1 MVYFKF
7 EFGFGRSKK
16 GDKKVASK
24 QEKSGMDF
32 AKEEVERL
40 KAEGRY
46 KTASNYMT
54 AVRSWTR
61 FVGND
66 NWHISEMS
74 GKQVEAY
81 QRWLA
86 EQGIC
91 MNTISAY
98 MRALRVLYH
107 RAMKNMGVRMKSIRK
122 EEEDCEP
129 FDKVF
134 TGRAKTAKRSISQTE
149 IQQLKALS
157 LVPGSSLAR
166 ARDIFLFSF
175 YAMGMPFVD
184 IAYLKKSQI
193 KEDVINYARHK
204 TGQQVCVAVIP
215 AMQDIISR
223 YQVESS
229 EYVFPFLSEK
239 SPKLLHKQYL
249 RRLRQYNYS
258 LKVLSDMISSPR
270 PLSSYVVRHSWA
282 SIAYQHHID
291 IGLIG
296 KALGHAK
303 TSTTLLYIKSL
314 FDADLA
320 TANQSLMQELGI
332 TDF

>member
-107 RAMKNMGVRMKSIRK
+107 RAMKGMGVCMKSIRK

-184 IAYLKKSQI
+184 IAYLRKSSI
-193 KEDVINYARHK
+193 KDGFIHYARHK
-204 TGQQVCVAVIP
+204 TGQPIRVAILAPMHVILE
-215 AMQDIISR
+215 R
-223 YQVESS
+223 YSTS
-229 EYVFPFLSEK
+229 YSDFVFPILSEQEQ
-239 SPKLLHKQYL
+239 SPESLHRLYRKK
-249 RRLRQYNYS
+249 LRQYNYS
-258 LKVLSDMISSPR
+258 LHRLSTMINSSR

-282 SIAYQHHID
+282 SIAYRNHVD
-291 IGLIG
+291 VSLIG
-296 KALGHAK
+296 KALGHTK

-314 FDADLA
+314 FDPDLA
-320 TANQSLMQELGI
+320 AANQKLMQDLRLE
-332 TDF
+332 